1 MAVNGKAARGA
12 AALVLA
18 CAVLFGAPTAAG
30 AAGGAQ
36 RAPGTAAVQVRP
48 ADACVAGENLGEI
61 ANNFIS
67 RCRRG
72 SIRQAFPGEHY
83 GDTLGYIRG
92 CGLKSCQTAWKLLND
107 NRFRK

>member
-1 MAVNGKAARGA
+1 MGLDGKPGRRGA

-18 CAVLFGAPTAAG
+18 CALLSGVPAG
-30 AAGGAQ
+30 AAAAPARLPAQ
-36 RAPGTAAVQVRP
+36 STARSS
-48 ADACVAGENLGEI
+48 DACVAGENLGEI

-83 GDTLGYIRG
+83 GDSLGYLRG

-107 NRFRK
+107 NRFKK